1 MLAKLLKHEFKA
13 TYRYQCGM
21 YIVLFIVSIIAL
33 VLSVALE
40 ANPGNGA
47 LIVTTS
53 LSKLMAIIV
62 RVAVL
67 VVTFVMA
74 ILRYRKNILKD
85 EGYLMHT
92 LPVKKW
98 QLLVSKLITPYVWTV
113 LNIIIVYL
121 SIALEVRDIDIL
133 SLTTMDLSS
142 AGLSSGMIVMF
153 VLAMAVSLLT
163 SYSMFYLCLNIGYS
177 MSKDKDLMSFV
188 SYVVIYLINQVIGVI
203 EMFIIFA
210 FNFESFS
217 AITKA
222 QTFPVEYFWM
232 VMGSAFVI
240 SIIMCVIYNMIS
252 VYMLNKRLNLE

>member
-1 MLAKLLKHEFKA
+1 M
-13 TYRYQCGM
+13 
-21 YIVLFIVSIIAL
+21 
-33 VLSVALE
+33 
-40 ANPGNGA
+40 
-47 LIVTTS
+47 
-53 LSKLMAIIV
+53 
-62 RVAVL
+62 
-67 VVTFVMA
+67 
-74 ILRYRKNILKD
+74 
-85 EGYLMHT
+85 
-92 LPVKKW
+92 
-98 QLLVSKLITPYVWTV
+98 SKLITPYVWTV

-232 VMGSAFVI
+232 VMGSALVI